1 MGSPGTDNGVVL
13 SMIAGTLPAPSAY
26 TLFQGLQSDGTTQAF
41 AFKVD
46 GSATFNSDVNVATAV
61 IAGSS
66 SYLSSPIQGTTNKSD
81 RTAILGINHHT
92 SGDVFEGRRGDTN
105 TTTSR
110 INALGSAEFGQASN
124 STNNNGILLGADV
137 GQLNLYTTR
146 YSTDC
151 FQILNTSGT
160 GTNVAVRFDGDGS
173 ATFAGTV
180 DVGGLTIGG
189 SSVDTSSQV
198 DSKISTAINAIPAT
212 DLSNY
217 DTSTEV
223 TNKINTLLGGAPV
236 ALDTLNELAAA
247 IGDDANFAA
256 TITGQLLI
264 KLILLLCLV
273 HCLVILKLMV
283 RTMQ

>member
-1 MGSPGTDNGVVL
+1 M
-13 SMIAGTLPAPSAY
+13 
-26 TLFQGLQSDGTTQAF
+26 AF
-41 AFKVD
+41 CWE
-46 GSATFNSDVNVATAV
+46 
-61 IAGSS
+61 I
-66 SYLSSPIQGTTNKSD
+66 
-81 RTAILGINHHT
+81 
-92 SGDVFEGRRGDTN
+92 
-105 TTTSR
+105 
-110 INALGSAEFGQASN
+110 
-124 STNNNGILLGADV
+124 DV

-180 DVGGLTIGG
+180 DVGGLTVGG

-223 TNKINTLLGGAPV
+223 TNKINTLLGGAP
-236 ALDTLNELAAA
+236 D
-247 IGDDANFAA
+247 
-256 TITGQLLI
+256 
-264 KLILLLCLV
+264 CS
-273 HCLVILKLMV
+273 
-283 RTMQ
+283 